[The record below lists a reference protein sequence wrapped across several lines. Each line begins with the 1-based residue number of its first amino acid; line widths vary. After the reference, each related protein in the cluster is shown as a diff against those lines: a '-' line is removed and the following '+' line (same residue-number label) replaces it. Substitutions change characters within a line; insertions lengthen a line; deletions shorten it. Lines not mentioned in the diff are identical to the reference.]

1 MKPKHGCMSGS
12 REWTVG
18 QVLIEHTCRHA
29 ECALVDTRVN
39 YLTSLH
45 LNSVITFIK
54 ARLIILECRLYPMAG
69 NPSLSMPVM
78 TEALSWVISIRSK
91 LVIVTTSNWRYTFR
105 NSTAN
110 QPSYVDGHAN
120 VYNLSTQFSCL
131 LMSISIHVHQLSI
144 FCII

>member
-1 MKPKHGCMSGS
+1 MKSKHGCMSRS

-39 YLTSLH
+39 YLTSLQ
-45 LNSVITFIK
+45 LNIK
-54 ARLIILECRLYPMAG
+54 ARLNILECRLYSMAG
-69 NPSLSMPVM
+69 NPSLSMPIM
-78 TEALSWVISIRSK
+78 AEALSWVISIRSK

-110 QPSYVDGHAN
+110 QPSYVDGHTN

-131 LMSISIHVHQLSI
+131 LMIISIHVHQLKI
-144 FCII
+144 LCII